1 MRKLSLQD
9 IQSRLSKCNPDMN
22 LAVAK
27 FREKTIEQGW
37 SLSRNRPRSADEI
50 KALNYIARIT
60 VLKGIQSG
68 TIAYDKEKRVLR
80 IEKYAKG

>member
-9 IQSRLSKCNPDMN
+9 IQDKLSKSNRNVN

-27 FREKTIEQGW
+27 FREKTKEQGW

-50 KALNYIARIT
+50 KALNHIARVTLI
-60 VLKGIQSG
+60 KGIRSG

-80 IEKYAKG
+80 IERYAKR

>member
-9 IQSRLSKCNPDMN
+9 VEDKRSKRNSDVS

-27 FREKTIEQGW
+27 FREKTIEEGW
-37 SLSRNRPRSADEI
+37 SLSRNRPRSVDEI

-60 VLKGIQSG
+60 ILKGIQLG
-68 TIAYDKEKRVLR
+68 AIAYDKEKRVLR

>member
-9 IQSRLSKCNPDMN
+9 VQSKKNNSNSDVN

-27 FREKTIEQGW
+27 FREKTIEEGW
-37 SLSRNRPRSADEI
+37 SLSRNRPRSVDEI
-50 KALNYIARIT
+50 KALNYIARFTI
-60 VLKGIQSG
+60 LKGIQSG

-80 IEKYAKG
+80 IERYTKG

>member
-9 IQSRLSKCNPDMN
+9 IQSRLSRSNPDVN

-27 FREKTIEQGW
+27 FRDKTIEQGW
-37 SLSRNRPRSADEI
+37 SISRNRPRSADEI

-60 VLKGIQSG
+60 VLSGIQSG
-68 TIAYDKEKRVLR
+68 TIDYDKEKRVLR
-80 IEKYAKG
+80 IEKYTKG